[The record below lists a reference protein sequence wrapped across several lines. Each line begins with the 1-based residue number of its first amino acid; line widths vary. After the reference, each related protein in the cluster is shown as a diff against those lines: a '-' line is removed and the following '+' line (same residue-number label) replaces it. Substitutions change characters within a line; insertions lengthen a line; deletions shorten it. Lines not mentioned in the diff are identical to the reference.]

1 MEGSLMEARV
11 STLANGLRV
20 VSYEMPH
27 LETVSLGAWIGVGNR
42 NERPEQHGIAH
53 FLEHMAF
60 KGTTTLSAIEIVEKI
75 ENVGGDLNAST
86 GLDQTSY
93 YAVVMRSDVEV
104 AVSLLGDIL
113 QNPRFEEDELLRERD
128 VILQEI
134 LANED
139 QPDDVVFDLAQSL
152 AFGDQS
158 VGRPVMG
165 TVDTVSSFTVSDLTD
180 FMKTHYRAENMV
192 LSAAGAIDHDEFVSF
207 AETYFSGLPSGEKLS
222 LEAVAYEG
230 GIAAGA
236 QDFEQGHVVI
246 GFEGVA
252 FKSSDIFTMQLL
264 NSALGGGMSSR
275 LFQEVRERRGLAYHV
290 YSFHSSY
297 EDSGLFGLYVAC
309 DKKKQLEVTEVMLN
323 EIATLCESGLNLT
336 EINRAKAQLKC
347 GLAMSLESS
356 AVRAEQLARQLL
368 FFDRIIPI
376 SELLEEIEAVS
387 LEACQDLVQ
396 RIVKQSEPT
405 IALVGCEQNIDE
417 FKGFKSYFKGVS
429 DKF

>member
-1 MEGSLMEARV
+1 MEARV

-27 LETVSLGAWIGVGNR
+27 LETVSLGAWIAAGSR

-60 KGTTTLSAIEIVEKI
+60 KGTTTRSAYEIVETI

-93 YAVVMRSDVEV
+93 YAVVMRSDVEL

-113 QNPRFEEDELLRERD
+113 QNPSFEEDELLRERD

-134 LANED
+134 LASED

-152 AFGDQS
+152 AFKDQS

-165 TVDTVSSFTVSDLTD
+165 TTATVSSFIISDLTD

-192 LSAAGAIDHDEFVSF
+192 LSAAGAIKHDEFVQF
-207 AETYFSGLPSGEKLS
+207 AETYFSQLLSGHLCS
-222 LEAVAYEG
+222 LEKITYTG
-230 GIAAGA
+230 GMAAA
-236 QDFEQGHVVI
+236 SQEFEQGHVVI
-246 GFEGVA
+246 SFKGVA
-252 FKSSDIFTMQLL
+252 FKSSDIFTMQIIS
-264 NSALGGGMSSR
+264 SALGGGMSSR
-275 LFQEVRERRGLAYHV
+275 LFQEVREKRGLAYHV

-297 EDSGLFGLYVAC
+297 EDAGLFGLYVAC
-309 DKKKQLEVTEVMLN
+309 DKKRQLEATEVMLN

-336 EINRAKAQLKC
+336 ELNRAKAQLKSS
-347 GLAMSLESS
+347 LAMSLESS
-356 AVRAEQLARQLL
+356 AVRAEQLARQIL
-368 FFDRIIPI
+368 FFNRVIPV
-376 SELLEEIEAVS
+376 SELIEEIDAVT
-387 LEACQDLVQ
+387 LEMCQDLMKRV
-396 RIVKQSEPT
+396 VSETEPT
-405 IALVGCEQNIDE
+405 IALVGGGQNIDE
-417 FKGFKSYFKGVS
+417 FKRFKCFFDTS
-429 DKF
+429 DAC

>member
-1 MEGSLMEARV
+1 MEARV

-27 LETVSLGAWIGVGNR
+27 LETVSLGAWIAAGSR

-60 KGTTTLSAIEIVEKI
+60 KGTTTRSAYEIVETI

-93 YAVVMRSDVEV
+93 YAVVMRSDVEL

-113 QNPRFEEDELLRERD
+113 QNPSFEEDELLRERD

-134 LANED
+134 LASED

-152 AFGDQS
+152 AFKDQS

-165 TVDTVSSFTVSDLTD
+165 TTATVSSFTVSDLTD

-192 LSAAGAIDHDEFVSF
+192 LSAAGAIKHDEFVRF
-207 AETYFSGLPSGEKLS
+207 AETYFSQLRSGHLCS
-222 LEAVAYEG
+222 LEKITYTG
-230 GIAAGA
+230 GMAAA
-236 QDFEQGHVVI
+236 SQEFEQGHVVI
-246 GFEGVA
+246 SFKGVA
-252 FKSSDIFTMQLL
+252 FKSSDIFTMQIIS
-264 NSALGGGMSSR
+264 SALGGGMSSR
-275 LFQEVRERRGLAYHV
+275 LFQEVREKRGLAYHV

-297 EDSGLFGLYVAC
+297 EDAGLFGLYVAC
-309 DKKKQLEVTEVMLN
+309 DKKRQLEVTEVMLN

-336 EINRAKAQLKC
+336 ELNRAKAQLKSS
-347 GLAMSLESS
+347 LAMSLESS
-356 AVRAEQLARQLL
+356 AVRAEQLARQIL
-368 FFDRIIPI
+368 FFNRVIPV
-376 SELLEEIEAVS
+376 SELIEEIDAVT
-387 LEACQDLVQ
+387 LDMCQDLMKRVV
-396 RIVKQSEPT
+396 RETEPT
-405 IALVGCEQNIDE
+405 IALVGGGQNIDE
-417 FKGFKSYFKGVS
+417 FKRFKSFFDTS
-429 DKF
+429 DVC